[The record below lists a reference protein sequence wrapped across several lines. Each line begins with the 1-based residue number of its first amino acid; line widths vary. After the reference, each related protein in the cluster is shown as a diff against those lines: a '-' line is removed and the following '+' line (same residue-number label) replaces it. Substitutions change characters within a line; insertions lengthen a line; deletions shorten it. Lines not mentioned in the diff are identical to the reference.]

1 MQVLL
6 TGRRVEITAALR
18 RYVETKLKRLER
30 FGVKLSN
37 IQVVVGVEKFR
48 HTAEATCMLNGRAI
62 QAKVSTEEMYASID
76 QLVDKIG
83 NQIRKRKERLVD
95 HKSGSQKKT
104 VRPRE
109 RTPPAQ
115 SVDVKTVRLDAPILR
130 LDDAV
135 MKLDAHPSAMIVFVD
150 EASNKLQVLRRLA
163 NGEVEL
169 IDPQPQKPAEL
180 HART

>member
-6 TGRRVEITAALR
+6 TGRHVEITAALR

-76 QLVDKIG
+76 QLVDKVES
-83 NQIRKRKERLVD
+83 QIRKRKDRLIN
-95 HKSGSQKKT
+95 HKGGSQRKALRPKERAPAT
-104 VRPRE
+104 QAVEVKMVRS
-109 RTPPAQ
+109 A
-115 SVDVKTVRLDAPILR
+115 APVLR
-130 LDDAV
+130 LNDAV
-135 MKLDAHPSAMIVFVD
+135 AKLGENPSAILVFVN
-150 EASNKLQVLRRLA
+150 EASNTLQVLRRLA
-163 NGEVEL
+163 SGEVEL
-169 IDPQPQKPAEL
+169 IDPEPQAPMEL
-180 HART
+180 HVRA